1 MSLFSYQHLSL
12 PHIFVLASCWG
23 QKNISWF
30 LVAFL
35 WILVTKRI
43 FLFVCWPCISSLGEM
58 SIQVLC
64 PFLHLVIFLLLD
76 CKDSLYILYKRIRYM
91 LCQHSLSLYGSS
103 FPVCPWSAN
112 SFNFKE
118 SFREFL
124 LHGILIPW
132 PCWRRH
138 SLQKAIKKNPE
149 LLNTQALSFKG
160 RKWLI
165 PVNPEGWNGRV

>member
-12 PHIFVLASCWG
+12 PDIFVLASCWG

-43 FLFVCWPCISSLGEM
+43 FLFVCWPCITSLGEM
-58 SIQVLC
+58 SIQVLR

-76 CKDSLYILYKRIRYM
+76 CKDSLYILYKIIRYM

-103 FPVCPWSAN
+103 FRVCPWSAS

-132 PCWRRH
+132 PCCRRH
-138 SLQKAIKKNPE
+138 SLQKAIKIKSRIVKHTGS
-149 LLNTQALSFKG
+149 LLQGKEMTDTCEPRRLERTF
-160 RKWLI
+160 
-165 PVNPEGWNGRV
+165 